1 VYTALPFGLNLSPLI
16 YTKFMR
22 HVVKFLRS
30 PLFTNG
36 KYFQFKALPNRAIQ
50 RGFRCL
56 IYLDDLL
63 VLLPAN

>member
-1 VYTALPFGLNLSPLI
+1 
-16 YTKFMR
+16 MR
-22 HVVKFLRS
+22 HVVKFMRS

-36 KYFQFKALPNRAIQ
+36 KYFNFKSLPSKIVK